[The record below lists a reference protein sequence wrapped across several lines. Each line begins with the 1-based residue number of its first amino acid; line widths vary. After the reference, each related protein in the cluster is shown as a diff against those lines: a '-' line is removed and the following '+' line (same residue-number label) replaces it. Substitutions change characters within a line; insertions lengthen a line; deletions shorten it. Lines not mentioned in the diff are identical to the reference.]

1 MSGIFYTADG
11 RRMNMEGFADAAQPA
26 SSLEDSLRL
35 KGNLSL
41 DGTIRAGKFLMAD
54 GSEMKTVIQEQKVAA
69 IPESVSFDAQGNMA
83 VGSKTNGNK
92 LLFSTK
98 WTGFPDD
105 KPNGAEI
112 SNDTDD
118 FKQLMIVG
126 NKSAGGVR
134 TVGVW
139 DKLNVNG
146 QLCVGSKC
154 VDENSFGPSAG
165 GAAGGAITGK
175 KGSGWGSAVNVDAPQ
190 EAESLYSLH
199 FGDGKNVHDRQ
210 AGMGYI
216 KGQPDASKLFG
227 NTRGTL
233 GMHIHQDD
241 DYQIYSSGWKPLF
254 GVKGGTGEVK
264 VRGPMTVNKMTF
276 LKQDNSPDNDPY
288 TLEKLGSG
296 DDHHLRLTINDNDNE
311 SFQIWGNSCGA
322 GNCGGEG
329 KMAQKFQSN
338 GNAEITGLLKTSVL
352 QLGDKFRFS
361 GIGDGHGND
370 TWLRMFNKENNAY
383 YGGIAMKNLWVE
395 DGVLQKSDRRAKEDI
410 KEVNSKEILEKINR
424 LKVYTYK
431 LKECKKDIR
440 KYGFIAQELQKE
452 FPEMVEEGPNGMLA
466 VDYNQMTA
474 ILLDAVNFLAKSQ
487 K

>member
-1 MSGIFYTADG
+1 MPGIFYTADG
-11 RRMNMEGFADAAQPA
+11 RKMNLEGFADAGPSPA

-69 IPESVSFDAQGNMA
+69 IPETVTFDAQGNMA
-83 VGSKTNGNK
+83 VGSKGNNNK

-112 SNDTDD
+112 SNDTDG

-154 VDENSFGPSAG
+154 VDENSFGGGG

-175 KGSGWGSAVNVDAPQ
+175 KGNGWGSAVNVDAPQ

-199 FGDGKNVHDRQ
+199 FGDGKALHERQ
-210 AGMGYI
+210 CGMGYI
-216 KGQPDASKLFG
+216 KGQPDAAKQFG

-241 DYQIYSSGWKPLF
+241 DFQIYSSGWNPLF
-254 GVKGGTGEVK
+254 GVKGGSGDVK
-264 VRGPMTVNKMTF
+264 VKGAMNVNGPMTVNKMTF
-276 LKQDNSPDNDPY
+276 LKKDNSGDNDPY
-288 TLEKLGSG
+288 YLEKIGSG
-296 DDHHLRLTINDNDNE
+296 ADNHHLRLTINDNEDE
-311 SFQIWGNSCGA
+311 SFQIWGNSCAA

-329 KMAQKFQSN
+329 KLAHKFVAN
-338 GNAEITGLLKTSVL
+338 GNAEMTGKLTAMGGFNSMIDNRVDKQNPKWYRDKGVGEYTEFKDQNWEGLPGYSYIKTIVPWGDITGGRVKQIAYS
-352 QLGDKFRFS
+352 D
-361 GIGDGHGND
+361 DGMRIRRGAAND
-370 TWLRMFNKENNAY
+370 SSWENW
-383 YGGIAMKNLWVE
+383 KW
-395 DGVLQKSDRRAKEDI
+395 
-410 KEVNSKEILEKINR
+410 
-424 LKVYTYK
+424 
-431 LKECKKDIR
+431 
-440 KYGFIAQELQKE
+440 
-452 FPEMVEEGPNGMLA
+452 PGP
-466 VDYNQMTA
+466 
-474 ILLDAVNFLAKSQ
+474 F
-487 K
+487 